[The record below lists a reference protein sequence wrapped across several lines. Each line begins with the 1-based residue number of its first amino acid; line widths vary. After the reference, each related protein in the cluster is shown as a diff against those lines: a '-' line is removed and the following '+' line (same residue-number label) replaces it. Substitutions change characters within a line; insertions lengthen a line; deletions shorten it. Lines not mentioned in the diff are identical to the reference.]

1 VPIAACSSASHQCL
15 HPCRPAAPSVA
26 KCNPPGL
33 TNTYIINTTT
43 TGFDDAEATCNRYGG
58 HLVSYGSMREQQA
71 VERCFIDAGWLF
83 PLYNKFYW
91 MGLKTGDLGMK
102 WPNFTWM

>member
-1 VPIAACSSASHQCL
+1 
-15 HPCRPAAPSVA
+15 
-26 KCNPPGL
+26 
-33 TNTYIINTTT
+33 
-43 TGFDDAEATCNRYGG
+43 
-58 HLVSYGSMREQQA
+58 MREQQA